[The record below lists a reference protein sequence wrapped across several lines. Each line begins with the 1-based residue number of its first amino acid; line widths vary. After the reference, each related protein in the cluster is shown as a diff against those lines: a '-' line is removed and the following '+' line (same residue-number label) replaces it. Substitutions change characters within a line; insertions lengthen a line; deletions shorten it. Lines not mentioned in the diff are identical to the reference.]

1 MATEDVVIRYRA
13 EVDDLVRQ
21 LERIEKAQ
29 EDIIDLEKEQST
41 EAKKS
46 ATSAEFAAKK
56 RKQLL
61 ESEQKELAQLKKAR
75 DLAFDPKRID
85 EFNKKIR
92 ESEKNISLLTKQ
104 TTKEVGSVQSALGSF
119 AVGAG
124 AAIAAAFSVDAI
136 IQFGKA
142 SVDAFLEAEKNAER
156 LKFAITS
163 IGGESEAQFER
174 LINQSAQLQEITVFS
189 DDSIQQAQAALSA
202 FGLTA
207 DEIEKTIPLLA
218 DFATVTGTDIAQAAQ
233 QLGSGLEGAGREF
246 KKYGIEVSATATRQQ
261 NLNNILQGFGKFA
274 GSATEATKTLSG
286 QLEQQKNQVDELQEA
301 IGKRLAPVYVN
312 AKKAVFEFI
321 QTLLLIPADE
331 AREATERQ
339 RQELQKQNLDF
350 AIATTQRIQNLDKI
364 AAAQQVLADKENQL
378 EAARSKNI
386 NNVALRNKLKEE
398 IELINQ
404 IIQAEEQRIRKANE
418 ASAAEAARI
427 SEEERLKQ
435 VEAAKK
441 AAEERLKLLIEQRKV
456 IEEDAKGLTQF
467 ESDEQKKRDDAFFDS
482 LEKRNQALKQAADEQ
497 AERARQA
504 SDIEFANFTQEVAQ
518 EDLDT
523 RKAIAKEFE
532 RLTLEDLELQKQ
544 SIRAKV
550 GFTEDANNQIVI
562 AEQTTKDKIIKFLE
576 AIGLK
581 SEEVSQGRVSDWIT
595 NNQEILQTTA
605 QLVGELSSLY
615 ATFTNRQIEEINREK
630 EARLASIDQSLKAN
644 EDALAQGRISEQ
656 DAAANEK
663 KLINDRVR
671 AEEQAAKKEKDL
683 KRKQAIAD
691 KAAALVQIAINTAV
705 AISSAIG
712 PQAAVLVPLYTALG
726 AAQAAAVIA
735 QPIPYKKG
743 TKSAK
748 GGLSRVGE
756 EGEEIMYVPK
766 GAKVLPHAK
775 TNRYG
780 EVLDSMFDGRFD
792 EFVNRKYIAPALVKE
807 RKRQAESFAINVA
820 RSAQINPETGVPAL
834 SYYDM
839 EQIRRKGTR
848 LTDDTIDRLADAI
861 TRRASNDIYRR

>member
-1 MATEDVVIRYRA
+1 MAEDVVIRYRA

-29 EDIIDLEKEQST
+29 EEIIDLEKEQSA
-41 EAKKS
+41 EVKKS

-61 ESEQKELAQLKKAR
+61 ESEQKELIALKKAR
-75 DLAFDPKRID
+75 DLAFDPKKID

-92 ESEKNISLLTKQ
+92 ESEKNIGLLTKQ
-104 TTKEVGSVQSALGSF
+104 TTKEVGSVQSLLGSF
-119 AVGAG
+119 ATGAG
-124 AAIAAAFSVDAI
+124 AALAAAFSVDAI

-142 SVDAFLEAEKNAER
+142 SVDAFLDAEKNAER

-174 LINQSAQLQEITVFS
+174 LIKQSAQLQQITVFS

-246 KKYGIEVSATATRQQ
+246 KKYGIEVSATASRQQ
-261 NLNNILQGFGKFA
+261 NLNSILQGFGIFA
-274 GSATEATKTLSG
+274 GSAEAATKTLSG
-286 QLEQQKNQVDELQEA
+286 QLAQLNNRSDELQETL
-301 IGKRLAPVYVN
+301 GSKLAPVFVGLKVGIFEVVN
-312 AKKAVFEFI
+312 ALVDLPSKLVATFEALAASATKGSAAVKVATNTYSEFEEEVRDLISTATTLSELEDATNKARVDQTKQLAKQ
-321 QTLLLIPADE
+321 QTLVNDLLARAAELRSKSPE
-331 AREATERQ
+331 NEREA
-339 RQELQKQNLDF
+339 
-350 AIATTQRIQNLDKI
+350 IAFEE
-364 AAAQQVLADKENQL
+364 AAAKIRDTNLQNE
-378 EAARSKNI
+378 I
-386 NNVALRNKLKEE
+386 NKL
-398 IELINQ
+398 N
-404 IIQAEEQRIRKANE
+404 
-418 ASAAEAARI
+418 
-427 SEEERLKQ
+427 
-435 VEAAKK
+435 
-441 AAEERLKLLIEQRKV
+441 LIEK
-456 IEEDAKGLTQF
+456 I
-467 ESDEQKKRDDAFFDS
+467 S
-482 LEKRNQALKQAADEQ
+482 
-497 AERARQA
+497 AERAAAIQKRLNEESEA
-504 SDIEFANFTQEVAQ
+504 SKKNSDIRVAGSAQEV
-518 EDLDT
+518 
-523 RKAIAKEFE
+523 KEIE
-532 RLTLEDLELQKQ
+532 RLTAKYRDLFNLFNLPPERRQLIDLSLQSNDIEQLKIELAKISAENKVEIPVELTIPDDKKNVTVITKGAEELGKTFIEKYQEELQL
-544 SIRAKV
+544 A
-550 GFTEDANNQIVI
+550 GQI
-562 AEQTTKDKIIKFLE
+562 F
-576 AIGLK
+576 
-581 SEEVSQGRVSDWIT
+581 
-595 NNQEILQTTA
+595 
-605 QLVGELSSLY
+605 GELTNLY
-615 ATFTNRQIEEINREK
+615 ATFTNAQIADINREK
-630 EARLASIDQSLKAN
+630 EARLAAIDEGLKAN
-644 EDALAQGRISEQ
+644 EDNLSKRRISEEE
-656 DAAANEK
+656 AARVEK
-663 KLINDRVR
+663 ELLADKVK
-671 AEEQAAKKEKDL
+671 AEEQAVRKEREL

-691 KAAALVQIAINTAV
+691 KAAALVTIAIQTAINV
-705 AISSAIG
+705 AKYVPPNPLIALAI
-712 PQAAVLVPLYTALG
+712 ALG
-726 AAQAAAVIA
+726 AAQAAIVAA

-766 GAKVLPHAK
+766 GAKVLPHGK